1 MKRFAFVALVVA
13 LAVQSIWQASAWNTV
28 PHDMN
33 FWYALFMIAG
43 LGVVASTRGRATWA
57 SFLMRLGLGLDFTAT
72 TLDRYGVFGPYGTR
86 GVNWGDFAHFINY
99 THTVNA
105 FLPASFAPFLAYA
118 ANACEI
124 VLAITLILGVR
135 TQLACTGATL
145 LLLAYGCAMTVSLG
159 FASQLPYAVFL
170 LCAGAWYMSTIDASF
185 LSLDR
190 LFSSFAKRSGAAPR
204 RDILHKQSP

>member
-1 MKRFAFVALVVA
+1 MKQFALVALIVA
-13 LAVQSIWQASAWNTV
+13 LAVQSIWQASAWNTI

-33 FWYALFMIAG
+33 FWYAVFTIAG

-57 SFLMRLGLGLDFTAT
+57 LFLIRLGIGLDFTAT
-72 TLDRYGVFGPYGTR
+72 TLDRYGVFGRYGTR
-86 GVNWGDFAHFINY
+86 GVNWGDFAHFIAY

-105 FLPASFAPFLAYA
+105 FLPASFAPFLAYT

-124 VLAITLILGVR
+124 VLAITLILGICTR
-135 TQLACTGATL
+135 FACAGAAL
-145 LLLAYGCAMTVSLG
+145 LLLAYGCTMTVSLG

-170 LCAGAWYMSTIDASF
+170 LCAGACYLSTVDASF

-190 LFSSFAKRSGAAPR
+190 LFSRFAKRSGAASGR
-204 RDILHKQSP
+204 EIVH